1 MQTFGSYNWLAG
13 FLRCIYLGNNIWESN
28 TTTSHKHHK
37 IPALPPALCHAPLS
51 LEKPLRSCQVQQ
63 DVPRSRDGNLGNG
76 HWSNSQRHRHL
87 SLLLLQTHKKWF
99 QTTLDPLLP
108 TPHPHPPWEEEHGG
122 SEKRLWAPAIFARK
136 NSGRSRCC
144 SSDVGNARNP
154 LHPSTQC
161 HFGDYQPGISE
172 FLTWDILHIITP
184 PLIQNCGDSLEA
196 FTLPNPKLSPPHT
209 PKNKAR
215 SVAPILQVRNPRS
228 FVCQKNTPQ
237 GLPS

>member
-1 MQTFGSYNWLAG
+1 M
-13 FLRCIYLGNNIWESN
+13 YLSRQQHLGTATQQQATN
-28 TTTSHKHHK
+28 TTKSRHFRLRYVTHLFHLKNHCAAAKSNGTSQGHVVGTSATAIEATHSG
-37 IPALPPALCHAPLS
+37 IDICLS
-51 LEKPLRSCQVQQ
+51 CYI
-63 DVPRSRDGNLGNG
+63 
-76 HWSNSQRHRHL
+76 
-87 SLLLLQTHKKWF
+87 LQTHKKWF

-196 FTLPNPKLSPPHT
+196 FTLPNPKLSPLT
-209 PKNKAR
+209 PPKIKQD
-215 SVAPILQVRNPRS
+215 L
-228 FVCQKNTPQ
+228 
-237 GLPS
+237 LPLYFK